1 MNRSMNQNQIKW
13 LALIF
18 MVVDHIGFLLEAE
31 PMRIIGRLSFPLFA
45 WVLAQNW
52 KRREPSSS
60 AKPLITRLLLFG
72 IIAQLPYT
80 ILFNKL
86 DFNILVS
93 FGLTIITFTQIHKAQ
108 PNKKILIMILGLVAA
123 QLWGMSYGWYAVACP
138 LLMINLK
145 GKGNRVWWTTWILT
159 NIIYAVTSGYFLQVF
174 AILTPLILGYHN
186 PAKNRKPTALEK
198 KFFYYFYPIHLAG
211 LAALRTII

>member
-1 MNRSMNQNQIKW
+1 MTQNQIKW
-13 LALIF
+13 LATLLMLI
-18 MVVDHIGFLLEAE
+18 DHIGFLLEAE

-60 AKPLITRLLLFG
+60 NKPLIIRLLLFG
-72 IIAQLPYT
+72 IIAQLPYI

-86 DFNILVS
+86 DFNILIS
-93 FGLTIITFTQIHKAQ
+93 FALVVITFTQIHNAQ
-108 PNKKILIMILGLVAA
+108 TNRKIIIMILGLVAA
-123 QLWGMSYGWYAVACP
+123 HFWGVSYRWYAVACP

-145 GKGNRVWWTTWILT
+145 GKGSKIWWISWIIT
-159 NIIYAVTSGYFLQVF
+159 NIMYAATSGYFFQLF
-174 AILTPLILGYHN
+174 AVLTPLILAYYN
-186 PAKNRKPTALEK
+186 PAKDRKPTVIEK

-211 LAALRTII
+211 LAAIRTIL